1 MGVVG
6 SQELFVSGQFCKH
19 RRQIYDRVVKGVVYG
34 IGGASK

>member
-6 SQELFVSGQFCKH
+6 SQELFVRGQFCKH
-19 RRQIYDRVVKGVVYG
+19 RRQINDTVVNEVDYG